1 MEDRAITNVQPPP
14 SMKGRIARVLFAAI
28 WLFTCR
34 VTPAPLHGWRRSILK
49 LFGAKIGPGAH
60 VYPSVRIW
68 APWNLQMEARSCL
81 APGVECYNVD
91 IVSLGVDSIVSQR
104 AHLCTASHD
113 FDDASFPLITAP
125 IRLEE
130 RSWVCAEAFV
140 GPGVTLNRGAIVGAR
155 AVVTKNVPAETI
167 VVGNPARP
175 IERKRTV

>member
-14 SMKGRIARVLFAAI
+14 SMKGRIARALFAAI
-28 WLFTCR
+28 WLLTCR

-68 APWNLQMEARSCL
+68 APWNLQMEAGSCL

-91 IVSLGVDSIVSQR
+91 IVSLGVESIVSQR